1 MKLQDKIKTLENN
14 YVFIRWAMGAEYG
27 KLKYVGE
34 DYVEFDIVDV
44 DTMSYRETM
53 LISSNLIFEVAV
65 GGYDIS
71 RIVAEISS
79 QLTQ

>member
-1 MKLQDKIKTLENN
+1 MKLQDKLKAFENQ

-44 DTMSYRETM
+44 ETMSIKETM
-53 LISSNLIFEVAV
+53 LIASHLIFEVAI
-65 GGYDIS
+65 GGSDIS

-79 QLTQ
+79 QLM